1 MSAVEDGATRP
12 MTPYERIKQAIL
24 DGTFGPGASLVE
36 SSVAEWC
43 GVSRT
48 PVREALT
55 RLEQDG
61 LVSRTDRGL
70 VVRERTPEEILDIYE
85 VRIALETVAAQM
97 AAERATA
104 LDKVRLERL
113 CVLAEEADPT
123 DGVALAARNRD
134 FHQGIVRA
142 SHNESLIDV
151 LHRLDMHL
159 LRYPATTLTYPGRWE
174 EALVE
179 HRNLVE
185 AIANR
190 DVETAASLARHH
202 FTTARDVRLLLWEEE
217 LAQ

>member
-1 MSAVEDGATRP
+1 MSAVEDGNTRR

-24 DGTFGPGASLVE
+24 DGTFEPGAALVE

-61 LVSRTDRGL
+61 LIARTDRG
-70 VVRERTPEEILDIYE
+70 VIVRERTPEEILDIYE
-85 VRIALETVAAQM
+85 VRIALETVAARI

-113 CVLAEEADPT
+113 CARAEEADPS
-123 DGVALAARNRD
+123 DGDALAERNRE
-134 FHQGIVRA
+134 FHRGIVRA

-151 LHRLDMHL
+151 LDRLDMHL
-159 LRYPATTLTYPGRWE
+159 LRYPATTLQYPGRWE
-174 EALVE
+174 KALVE

-190 DVETAASLARHH
+190 DADRAADLASHH
-202 FTTARDVRLLLWEEE
+202 FTTARDIRLSVWEEE
-217 LAQ
+217 LA